1 MSQPGSLVGIGGG
14 GGRGGEAAEVRSGV
28 GVGVGV
34 GAALVGLEASLG
46 AILGMVWRVQGAAE

>member
-14 GGRGGEAAEVRSGV
+14 GEGRGGEAAEVRS
-28 GVGVGV
+28 GVGV

-46 AILGMVWRVQGAAE
+46 AILGMVWRV